1 MATIETIMQD
11 IPLSTDIATQ
21 TELDEGLSTLQ
32 KSISDLNNRKVKLN
46 NNDALSGTLDIYLDN
61 DFTVVW
67 DDDESEPGMPEN
79 PDAVGRVSINKESL
93 LSNYTELSTTL
104 TLSTE
109 IVEGLSNTVIP
120 KLSTIADLVS
130 AEVERVDDISSAM
143 NTFTTQFVPLSDY
156 QALETRVAALEA
168 RVSALEGN

>member
-1 MATIETIMQD
+1 MATIETIIQD

-46 NNDALSGTLDIYLDN
+46 NNGALSGTLAIYLDN

-104 TLSTE
+104 TLSSE
-109 IVEGLSNTVIP
+109 VVEGLSNTVIP

-130 AEVERVDDISSAM
+130 AEVERVDSISAAM
-143 NTFTTQFVPLSDY
+143 NTFTTQFVPLTAF

-168 RVSALEGN
+168 RVSELEGN